1 MIGTKNL
8 KIELSDK
15 TNNEINKKIQIFVD
29 AMSEK
34 KQSVDYYTKNRSV
47 KAEKAI
53 EDIFLG
59 KKAEYFVSIGLEQ
72 EFKIPYCEPDLSV
85 RKGRK
90 KGWDADL
97 VLKDS
102 NIHVKAC
109 SDKTVKYCKDYSWTF
124 QYSNKSG
131 KNGKDKIFDDD
142 KDIVALVYLPN
153 HLSNYGEIK
162 VISYWK
168 DISKYLKDPLKPTLI
183 GMKKCLYYKDLEN
196 L

>member
-8 KIELSDK
+8 KVDISEE
-15 TNNEINKKIQIFVD
+15 TNNEINRKIQVFVD

-34 KQSVDYYTKNRSV
+34 KQSVDYYIKNRSV

-59 KKAEYFVSIGLEQ
+59 KKAEYFVSIGLFR
-72 EFKIPYCEPDLSV
+72 EFKIPYTEPDLSI
-85 RKGRK
+85 RKGKK

-97 VLKDS
+97 TIPGV
-102 NIHVKAC
+102 NVHVKAC
-109 SDKTVKYCKDYSWTF
+109 SDKTVKYCKDFSWTF

-131 KNGKDKIFDDD
+131 KNGKDKIFEDD
-142 KDIVALVYLPN
+142 KDVVALVYLPN
-153 HLSNYGEIK
+153 PLSNIAEIK
-162 VISYWK
+162 VISYWR
-168 DISKYLKDPLKPTLI
+168 DLSEHLKDPLKPTLI